1 MTPSVD
7 PQPIIL
13 FVFFGLLI
21 CVGYLLLVGAL
32 LALLYGLKRP
42 PKPVSKPFVIR
53 DSKDPAFKN
62 GTWYT
67 MDELLAKLGG
77 AK

>member
-1 MTPSVD
+1 MTPD

-21 CVGYLLLVGAL
+21 CVGYVL
-32 LALLYGLKRP
+32 LAGAVLGLLYCFKRT
-42 PKPVSKPFVIR
+42 PKPAFKPFMIR
-53 DSKDPAFKN
+53 NSKNPEFKN

-67 MDELLAKLGG
+67 MDELLSKLGG